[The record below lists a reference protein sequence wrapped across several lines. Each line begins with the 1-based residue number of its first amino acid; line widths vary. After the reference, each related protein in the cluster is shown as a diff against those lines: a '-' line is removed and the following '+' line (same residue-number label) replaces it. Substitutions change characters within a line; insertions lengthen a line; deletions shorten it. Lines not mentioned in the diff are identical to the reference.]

1 MPSMKKRGKLLG
13 KRAVSPVIST
23 TMLIVIIIVLAI
35 IIYFWGKS
43 FIGEKL
49 EKFGKP
55 IESVCPDVNLRV
67 SIEGNRLLLVNRGN
81 VPIYAIGIKEISPG
95 TSDLREKIIDL
106 DKGSSKNET
115 ISISPTTESVV
126 IIPVLLGASGNQRRK
141 FTCEGYGIEIEV

>member
-1 MPSMKKRGKLLG
+1 MKRRGK
-13 KRAVSPVIST
+13 KAVSPVVST
-23 TMLIVIIIVLAI
+23 TMLIVIVVILTV

-55 IESVCPDVNLRV
+55 IESVCPDVNLRA

-95 TSDLREKIIDL
+95 TSEIKEKIVDL

-115 ISISPTTESVV
+115 ISISSSATSV
-126 IIPVLLGASGNQRRK
+126 IIMPVLLGESGDQRKK
-141 FTCEGYGIEIEV
+141 FTCEEHSIEIEL